1 LACHHSMSQPSLD
14 GEARRR
20 GVGSGRIGPR
30 DFVVAQGDGTADHSY
45 RVGRIE
51 LPDSGLLAAVVAVA
65 KVDSRLLVAVPEAVW
80 HRTLGRSLLPTRA
93 ISKPILCSV
102 AACSPEQRDL
112 VGFGGKDVKVWF
124 GLLLKLITSLRR
136 QSAIISRLNG
146 RICCCLMGQLWL
158 KSLRPTSPL

>member
-1 LACHHSMSQPSLD
+1 M
-14 GEARRR
+14 
-20 GVGSGRIGPR
+20 
-30 DFVVAQGDGTADHSY
+30 ADHSY

-93 ISKPILCSV
+93 ISKPMLCSV

-112 VGFGGKDVKVWF
+112 FGFGGKDVKVWF
-124 GLLLKLITSLRR
+124 GLLQLITSLRR

>member
-1 LACHHSMSQPSLD
+1 LT

-30 DFVVAQGDGTADHSY
+30 DFVVAQGDGMADHSY

-93 ISKPILCSV
+93 ISKPMLCSV

-112 VGFGGKDVKVWF
+112 FGFGGKDVKVWF